1 MLMNNGLAIMPTRN
15 MVSNVGATAD
25 STHYAALQTM
35 PHGLRRIFTMQ
46 RHDVTFPL
54 KHPKYVMEYVA
65 YKEHTYRTNGWG
77 HPWIKIGRSVEEL
90 WLNLKAGN
98 TRQITQALTRRIKK
112 WMGKGK
118 HV

>member
-1 MLMNNGLAIMPTRN
+1 
-15 MVSNVGATAD
+15 
-25 STHYAALQTM
+25 
-35 PHGLRRIFTMQ
+35 MQ

-77 HPWIKIGRSVEEL
+77 YPWIKIGRSIEEL

-98 TRQITQALTRRIKK
+98 TRQIAQALTRRIKK